1 MKGGLKMTLYN
12 QKVVISGN
20 LYQVYNYAKPIY
32 KNYTQKHD
40 KPRGESGLKSSKSL
54 YRLRNNVALT
64 IETNL
69 TQYTKFITLTTSKP
83 IYDLEQFQLMFNAF
97 KLRFKRKYK
106 VDLKYIGVVERQM
119 KRMQKYNLPQAPL
132 HYHLIVFMDLFIP
145 FKVLKELWGDAD
157 DSVDIKRVK
166 NTEVSR
172 YLMKYITKEEHL
184 CAFNKKGILKSRNLK
199 EPISIHCL
207 TDNNDL
213 YVYDD
218 LKLKFQTTYL
228 IVPYDLNNNQIT
240 DKINQCT
247 LREYRL

>member
-1 MKGGLKMTLYN
+1 
-12 QKVVISGN
+12 
-20 LYQVYNYAKPIY
+20 
-32 KNYTQKHD
+32 
-40 KPRGESGLKSSKSL
+40 
-54 YRLRNNVALT
+54 
-64 IETNL
+64 
-69 TQYTKFITLTTSKP
+69 
-83 IYDLEQFQLMFNAF
+83 
-97 KLRFKRKYK
+97 
-106 VDLKYIGVVERQM
+106 
-119 KRMQKYNLPQAPL
+119 
-132 HYHLIVFMDLFIP
+132 MDLFIP

-184 CAFNKKGILKSRNLK
+184 SAFNKKGILKSRNLK
-199 EPISIHCL
+199 EPTSIHCL

-218 LKLKFQTTYL
+218 LKLKFQKTYL
-228 IVPYDLNNNQIT
+228 IVPYDTNNNQIT